1 MLDEAGD
8 CFRTERGKR
17 DAGWPPRLIQSF
29 LVLQAGGAPE
39 GWAAGR
45 QHTFFGVSSRRA
57 LARFYWAE
65 GTEAWV
71 WLFPPGGRAALP
83 PGAAAGASAVLRSK
97 GAPVTCGAV
106 PSLVSISRH
115 TS

>member
-8 CFRTERGKR
+8 RFRTERGKR

-65 GTEAWV
+65 GTEAWCGCSLLEDV
-71 WLFPPGGRAALP
+71 LPCPQGLQLEPLQCSGPRALQ
-83 PGAAAGASAVLRSK
+83 
-97 GAPVTCGAV
+97 
-106 PSLVSISRH
+106 
-115 TS
+115 